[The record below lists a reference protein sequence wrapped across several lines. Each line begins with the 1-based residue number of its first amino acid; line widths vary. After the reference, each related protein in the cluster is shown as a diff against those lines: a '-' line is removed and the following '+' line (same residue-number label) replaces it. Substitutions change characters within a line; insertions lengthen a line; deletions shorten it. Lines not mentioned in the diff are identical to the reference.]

1 MSTMNHPIEY
11 YRLLLEAIESNRPF
25 AVATVLKAEGSTPQ
39 KTGVKALID
48 QTGVIQG
55 TIGGGLVEAEAIRRA
70 KEAIVSQ
77 LPCLFDFP
85 LNDPYAREA
94 GPICGGKMRILIDPT
109 AWKDKEAFVQILEAL
124 SRRLRG
130 VMVTSIR
137 QHIEIET
144 KIEWRPIDSFSEA
157 NSLPDSKILKD
168 CLKQWTSMYWTH
180 EAEDPAEWTE
190 RLIDPVVPPPR
201 LVVVGGGHV
210 GQALATQAIWNG
222 FEVLVIEDRPE
233 FTDPSLFP
241 NGVVIARGEAA
252 DRLRQLEIDLQTYI
266 ALVNRGH
273 KQDAQCLEICLR
285 SEAAYVGMIGSARK
299 VAMIRK
305 DFLEQGLASE
315 SEFDRIFAPIG
326 LDIGSIT
333 PAEIATSIMA
343 QIISVRR
350 TGGSDRMPMGKA
362 CR

>member
-1 MSTMNHPIEY
+1 M
-11 YRLLLEAIESNRPF
+11 
-25 AVATVLKAEGSTPQ
+25 
-39 KTGVKALID
+39 
-48 QTGVIQG
+48 
-55 TIGGGLVEAEAIRRA
+55 
-70 KEAIVSQ
+70 
-77 LPCLFDFP
+77 
-85 LNDPYAREA
+85 
-94 GPICGGKMRILIDPT
+94 
-109 AWKDKEAFVQILEAL
+109 
-124 SRRLRG
+124 
-130 VMVTSIR
+130 
-137 QHIEIET
+137 
-144 KIEWRPIDSFSEA
+144 
-157 NSLPDSKILKD
+157 
-168 CLKQWTSMYWTH
+168 
-180 EAEDPAEWTE
+180 
-190 RLIDPVVPPPR
+190 LIDPVVPAPI

-233 FTDPSLFP
+233 FTDPGLFP
-241 NGVVIARGEAA
+241 NGVVIERGEAA
-252 DRLRQLEIDLQTYI
+252 DRLRQLEIDSQTYI

-326 LDIGSIT
+326 LDIGSVT